1 MADSR
6 LTQKETGQG
15 ATSGMAPGA
24 TPKIAVIGLGAMG
37 MGTAKALLDA
47 GLSVTGCDI
56 NADALTEFQAAGG
69 NTATTPA
76 EAAKDA
82 SIVLLIVVNADQ
94 VETVLFGQN
103 GVLTGVSASADAS
116 VNSGTAASVSPNAT
130 PGTAATHGL
139 GPNPVILQ
147 NATVPPAYAEVLA
160 TRMPEGVEILDAPI
174 SGGAVKARDG
184 ELSVMASGSDEAFRR
199 AAPALDAMAA
209 TVHNLGD
216 HCGPGSS
223 VKLVNQLLAGVHIA
237 TAAEAM
243 ALGLRM
249 GLDAQ
254 TIYKVI
260 TASAGNSWMFENRM
274 AHVLE
279 GDYAPRSAV
288 EIFVKDL
295 GIVTQ
300 TGRDLRFP
308 LPLSAAAQQ
317 QFTAA
322 AAAGYSRQDDSAVI
336 KVYERLAGIKLPAA
350 ANDGAAQ

>member
-1 MADSR
+1 MTEIQP
-6 LTQKETGQG
+6 TQDETGQ
-15 ATSGMAPGA
+15 SA

-56 NADALTEFQAAGG
+56 NPDALAEFEAAGG
-69 NTATTPA
+69 HTVQTPA
-76 EAAKDA
+76 DAAKGA
-82 SIVLLIVVNADQ
+82 NIVLLVVVNADQ
-94 VETVLFGQN
+94 VETVLFGEN
-103 GVLTGVSASADAS
+103 GVLATPDDADAS
-116 VNSGTAASVSPNAT
+116 GHA
-130 PGTAATHGL
+130 L
-139 GPNPVILQ
+139 GHNPVILQ

-160 TRMPEGVEILDAPI
+160 TRMPDGVEILDAPI
-174 SGGAVKARDG
+174 SGGAVKARAG
-184 ELSVMASGSDEAFRR
+184 ELSVMASGTDEAFRR
-199 AAPALDAMAA
+199 AQPALDAMAA

-216 HCGPGSS
+216 RCGPGSS

-249 GLDAQ
+249 GLDAN

-279 GDYAPRSAV
+279 GDYTPRSAV

-322 AAAGYSRQDDSAVI
+322 AAAGYGRQDDSAVI

-350 ANDGAAQ
+350 ANDEAGH